1 MKNKTNIE
9 INQDTRKSL
18 QILKQEG
25 SFKNVNQVLQSLMGL
40 SKDKLEEKE

>member
-9 INQDTRKSL
+9 NNQDTRKSL

-25 SFKNVNQVLQSLMGL
+25 NFKNVNQVHKSLIGL

>member
-9 INQDTRKSL
+9 INQESRKSL

-25 SFKNVNQVLQSLMGL
+25 NFKNVNEVILNLVDL
-40 SKDKLEEKE
+40 YKKEEIKT